1 MPCHRGRA
9 RYLGLTRPQRQ
20 FLAVQQ
26 RCFFP
31 SLFLSLHVVSRP
43 AHAHES
49 RCPRRPLDLRAL
61 PAYSRS
67 TSEAFRPPAR
77 RCGLRDKQAR
87 PPGLPDATTG
97 EGAAARAAR
106 VEDSQLTLA
115 IPRTPWHRARR
126 HCVRLSRAA
135 TIYYGTHLRHVLEP
149 KEPRDPAWQ
158 AWDARVE
165 GQGVAWM
172 RPCPPSLTSA
182 TTHVAK
188 TRPDERLDYFLA
200 RGRRGGEARLNHL
213 QPCDASAP
221 TKSDKI
227 DLIKIPARP
236 LRRGASWPR
245 RAATGS
251 RPCRGGASLW
261 GDGLA
266 FFMDRRFRLAQNQL

>member
-31 SLFLSLHVVSRP
+31 SLFLSLHVVPRP
-43 AHAHES
+43 ARAHES

-97 EGAAARAAR
+97 EEQQHARRAWR
-106 VEDSQLTLA
+106 TRNSHLLYS
-115 IPRTPWHRARR
+115 RTPWHRARR

-182 TTHVAK
+182 TAHVAK
-188 TRPDERLDYFLA
+188 TRPDKDSTIFL
-200 RGRRGGEARLNHL
+200 RGGGGGGEARLNHL
-213 QPCDASAP
+213 QPCDASSP
-221 TKSDKI
+221 DKI
-227 DLIKIPARP
+227 
-236 LRRGASWPR
+236 
-245 RAATGS
+245 
-251 RPCRGGASLW
+251 
-261 GDGLA
+261 
-266 FFMDRRFRLAQNQL
+266 